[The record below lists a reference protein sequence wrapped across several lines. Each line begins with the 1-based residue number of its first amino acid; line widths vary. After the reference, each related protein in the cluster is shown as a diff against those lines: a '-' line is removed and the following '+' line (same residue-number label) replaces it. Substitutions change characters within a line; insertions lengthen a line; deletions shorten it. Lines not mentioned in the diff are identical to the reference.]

1 MIKHV
6 PFEGCGNIESWLE
19 SRKACWSILRL
30 YQNQPLPS
38 QNPDLVVLMGGPMSV
53 NDDAEYPWLATEKA
67 AIRQWFDA
75 GVPMLGV
82 CLGAQLIAAALGG
95 RVRAGEKEIGWFPVH
110 RNNSDADRGLQR
122 LEHGESDTL
131 TLPASFPALHWH
143 GDHIELPAGAVSL
156 ARSEVCKHQAF
167 MLGRR
172 AIGLQCHLE
181 TTQES
186 LQSIIRNCGDELAA
200 GGAYVQSEHELIA
213 GLQKHGE
220 TLQGLMHSML
230 DYLVA
235 PA

>member
-1 MIKHV
+1 M
-6 PFEGCGNIESWLE
+6 
-19 SRKACWSILRL
+19 
-30 YQNQPLPS
+30 
-38 QNPDLVVLMGGPMSV
+38 LMGGPMSV